1 MQLNNDDDYL
11 AAELRRINWLQSI
24 TRIRRLALRVTN
36 ASVLL
41 AVIGGFVDPVAG
53 SLGWSLASSALIIW
67 ILTLLGT
74 RIFFTRSKASH
85 GSHADNTELIS
96 VHPCESVVKLL

>member
-11 AAELRRINWLQSI
+11 AAELRRINWLQSV

-41 AVIGGFVDPVAG
+41 ALIGGLIDPVAG

-67 ILTLLGT
+67 LLTLLGT
-74 RIFFTRSKASH
+74 KMLLTRSKPAILSH
-85 GSHADNTELIS
+85 RLH
-96 VHPCESVVKLL
+96 